1 MISFAINVLFC
12 LYVTDSLCLL
22 VIPFHYRK
30 TVWWSVMCT
39 RRVATF
45 KTLTVLI
52 VRWCAPNL
60 WLFYSYCQADTD
72 IQNILRALQ
81 FKSVVQRRR
90 MPSSCADATR
100 VYNLAP
106 SIQLIHVRSHCDTQP
121 PNGDTHPKLQVEW
134 DFPLIPPFVP
144 STKSANFVR
153 AIRGPSFPLCN
164 IPLILFSLDGH
175 DQMGSGQPRPAPLAS
190 LHHASTLR

>member
-1 MISFAINVLFC
+1 MSGGVPQTFDYSIHIVRQIQIFKTFYFVFPSRVDRGCQISMHGVAQ
-12 LYVTDSLCLL
+12 LCLRL
-22 VIPFHYRK
+22 A
-30 TVWWSVMCT
+30 S
-39 RRVATF
+39 
-45 KTLTVLI
+45 
-52 VRWCAPNL
+52 
-60 WLFYSYCQADTD
+60 Q
-72 IQNILRALQ
+72 LQ

-100 VYNLAP
+100 VNNLAP

-175 DQMGSGQPRPAPLAS
+175 DQTGAGQPRPAPLAS
-190 LHHASTLR
+190 LHHASTLQ